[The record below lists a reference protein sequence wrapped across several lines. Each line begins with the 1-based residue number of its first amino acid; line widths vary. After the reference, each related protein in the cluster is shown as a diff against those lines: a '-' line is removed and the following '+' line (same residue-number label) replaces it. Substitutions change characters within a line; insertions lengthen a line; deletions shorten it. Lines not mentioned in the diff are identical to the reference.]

1 MPTILTDRPALASA
15 RSWVLLT
22 RFFLWLVVLQ
32 GFHFLEHCVQVVQR
46 FILND
51 PNGNG
56 LLGNLA
62 NFEILHFGYNTLFL
76 VGLLWV
82 YGEVSL
88 AARPGW
94 ARPRMVVGLLA
105 ATVAVQGY
113 HEVEHVLRLGQVMG
127 WLSLGANAWDPATGE
142 PVGILGQWFNNVLV
156 HWVLN
161 GVVEILP
168 GSAFMLGRFPG
179 LLNPVV
185 QNTAVGA

>member
-1 MPTILTDRPALASA
+1 MATILTQRAAAAALQS
-15 RSWVLLT
+15 SVLLA
-22 RFFLWLVVLQ
+22 RVFLWLVLLQ

-46 FILND
+46 FWLND

-62 NFEILHFGYNTLFL
+62 NFEILHFGYNTLYL
-76 VGLLWV
+76 AGLFWV
-82 YGEVSL
+82 YAVVSL
-88 AARPGW
+88 TARPGW
-94 ARPRMVVGLLA
+94 ARPGLVVGLLA
-105 ATVAVQGY
+105 AAVAVQGY

-127 WLSLGANAWDPATGE
+127 WLSLGAHAWDPATGE

-168 GSAFMLGRFPG
+168 LGAFLLGGFLR
-179 LLNPVV
+179 LLHPVG
-185 QNTAVGA
+185 QQSGGRA